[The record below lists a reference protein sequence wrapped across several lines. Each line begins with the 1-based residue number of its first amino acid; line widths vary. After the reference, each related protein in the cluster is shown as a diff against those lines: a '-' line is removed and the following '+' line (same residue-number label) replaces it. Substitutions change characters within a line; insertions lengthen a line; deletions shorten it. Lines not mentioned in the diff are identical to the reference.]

1 MGADN
6 EHKAKKERTACQRCF
21 WVGRLRE
28 QRLGDDQR
36 MDCLALGLVHYWLTC
51 PLVLCYFSK
60 MGERG

>member
-1 MGADN
+1 MSI
-6 EHKAKKERTACQRCF
+6 RQRKSGPLASAVSG
-21 WVGRLRE
+21 VGDCE
-28 QRLGDDQR
+28 QRRDGPTC